1 MTKLELKVRIPF
13 FGEQAIYLHK
23 ESKECY
29 QILKDLREID
39 RLEKKVMH
47 LGIIHEIG
55 DVPSF
60 GRWVHIAT
68 MLTLIEEIKRVG
80 SSEALGFGFNSEVS
94 LLNGVK
100 FTSAEEF
107 LKCWAMLYSIGHFVG
122 TFTSEHALLRS
133 IIHEKDEFIRSL
145 TENVDDSSVK
155 EAFKKIVEREEI
167 FGVFKLFT
175 TLKIINKLN
184 NDKFIELA
192 KMNLLEDQYLEKI
205 EDLTQRTKLEN
216 LLSLFKFIRK
226 LSFTIL
232 DGYFSQNCVLVNHY
246 YFLLNIDK
254 ILQQKPY
261 NQLLDSL
268 NMFYTQTIYQSPEN
282 MFYHHEFARIIE
294 NEVFSKHSK
303 SWNSLIQ
310 KIIENEI
317 DKEIEKVIEEN
328 IDRIRENKQEHFGR
342 VILQSIDYPVST
354 EKKIFSDISGGI
366 IWNIP
371 AKYYEVDFYLTIST
385 LDDTLRILRAVKE
398 VYIKS
403 KATEK
408 IQNFEE
414 IAKNI
419 LINTLKIRLPEYEF
433 VCDKRKFGFYSVLF
447 SKDDLDNVIE
457 LINKRIG
464 EGQIDSSTRTEL
476 VTSKDILRDI
486 VSKGESNDIFIF
498 SPNIISKKN
507 NDNKAQCDFLLMS
520 YSSSTNDLTIHVS
533 EIKKAC
539 SRGEFTKEQIQKYLM
554 HILGLY
560 ERSEDLASKLK
571 DQRNLDE
578 KIDDIT
584 HLRGDLSGNKVLLSI
599 EYTILS

>member
-1 MTKLELKVRIPF
+1 MLSDTKGLGR
-13 FGEQAIYLHK
+13 
-23 ESKECY
+23 
-29 QILKDLREID
+29 DN

-60 GRWVHIAT
+60 GRCVHIAT
-68 MLTLIEEIKRVG
+68 MLTLIKEIKRVG
-80 SSEALGFGFNSEVS
+80 SSEALGFGFTSPVS
-94 LLNGVK
+94 LLNDVE

-107 LKCWAMLYSIGHFVG
+107 LKCWTMLYSIGHLVG

-145 TENVDDSSVK
+145 TENVDDASVK
-155 EAFKKIVEREEI
+155 EAFKKIVKREEI
-167 FGVFKLFT
+167 FRVFKLFT

-184 NDKFIELA
+184 NDKFIELT
-192 KMNLLEDQYLEKI
+192 KMNLLEDQYLERI
-205 EDLTQRTKLEN
+205 EDATQRTKLEN

-268 NMFYTQTIYQSPEN
+268 NSFYTQTIYQSPEN

-294 NEVFSKHSK
+294 NEVFSKYSE
-303 SWNSLIQ
+303 SWNGLIQ

-317 DKEIEKVIEEN
+317 DEEIKKAIEEN
-328 IDRIRENKQEHFGR
+328 IDKVRENKQEHFGR
-342 VILQSIDYPVST
+342 VILQSIDNPVST
-354 EKKIFSDISGGI
+354 EKEVFSDISGGI

-385 LDDTLRILRAVKE
+385 LDDILRILRAVEK
-398 VYIKS
+398 VYIRS

-419 LINTLKIRLPEYEF
+419 LINTLKIRLPGYEF
-433 VCDKRKFGFYSVLF
+433 VCDKRKFGFYSILF
-447 SKDDLDNVIE
+447 IRDDLDNAIW
-457 LINKRIG
+457 LIDKRIE
-464 EGQIDSSTRTEL
+464 EGQVDSSTRIEL
-476 VTSKDILRDI
+476 ETSKEILEEI
-486 VSKGESNDIFIF
+486 VSKDKSGNIFIF
-498 SPNIISKKN
+498 SPNLISRKN
-507 NDNKAQCDFLLMS
+507 SNDKAQCDFLLMS
-520 YSSSTNDLTIHVS
+520 YSSLTSDLTIYVS
-533 EIKKAC
+533 EIKKAR
-539 SRGEFTKEQIQKYLM
+539 SKGKFNKDQIQKYLM
-554 HILGLY
+554 HILGLN
-560 ERSEDLASKLK
+560 ESLSDDLASKLK
-571 DQRNLDE
+571 DLGCLDE
-578 KIDDIT
+578 KIDDKI
-584 HLRGDLSGNKVLLSI
+584 HLRGDLSGNRVLLELNLNI
-599 EYTILS
+599 